1 MIYLKILPLLT
12 ALSYGVN
19 SDFLYDY
26 SEKQIADYACLH
38 SLEGSSFASRFLSD
52 YFYELGDDYSGDFFF
67 LVSAF
72 QKDPKSI
79 RELEETKL
87 KFNYNSLKH
96 AEKCALNL
104 KSCFYKAIQDE
115 KLERERFFKEYF
127 NRVPLGWPNYHM
139 AVASYLESKKL
150 VCKLDLKILS
160 SI

>member
-1 MIYLKILPLLT
+1 MVYLKILPLLA
-12 ALSYGVN
+12 ALSYGVTP
-19 SDFLYDY
+19 DFLYHY
-26 SEKQIADYACLH
+26 SEKQVADYACLH
-38 SLEGSSFASRFLSD
+38 SLEGSPFASRFLSE
-52 YFYELGDDYSGDFFF
+52 YFYEIGDDYSGDFFF

-72 QKDPKSI
+72 QKDPKSL

-87 KFNYNSLKH
+87 KFNYNSLKY

-150 VCKLDLKILS
+150 VCKLDLKVLG